1 MSPLPRD
8 HTPSSDVGGAS
19 PAVQEVVKG
28 GGPPQDDSGSHDL
41 EEGNLSGVS
50 DISSG
55 SMNREPISPEPSG
68 ITGPKTPPPLSGETT
83 PSSGPAGVSDISS
96 DNVESHSADVSIN
109 ETSLDAERGATPP
122 QGGVAPDSKGARDV
136 ASPQTRNTDEG
147 GVASGGGHEEESGEG
162 GWEKDEGEGP
172 YVKGPPPPLMSI
184 LPPEELEGV
193 KKPPPL
199 ESLMA
204 GGVVAPPSP
213 PSAQGTPSKT
223 PGKRKV
229 RCILCFFCFSFK

>member
-1 MSPLPRD
+1 MR
-8 HTPSSDVGGAS
+8 DVG
-19 PAVQEVVKG
+19 KG
-28 GGPPQDDSGSHDL
+28 GGPPREPADDSGSHDL

-68 ITGPKTPPPLSGETT
+68 FTGPKTPPPLSGETT

-96 DNVESHSADVSIN
+96 DNVESHSADVSIG
-109 ETSLDAERGATPP
+109 ETSMDAEGGATPLET
-122 QGGVAPDSKGARDV
+122 VSPDNRGV
-136 ASPQTRNTDEG
+136 ASPEEG
-147 GVASGGGHEEESGEG
+147 CVASRGSPEEESGIGE
-162 GWEKDEGEGP
+162 ERDEGEGP
-172 YVKGPPPPLMSI
+172 YVKIPPPPLMSI
-184 LPPEELEGV
+184 FPSEELEGV
-193 KKPPPL
+193 RRPPPL

-229 RCILCFFCFSFK
+229 RCMCM